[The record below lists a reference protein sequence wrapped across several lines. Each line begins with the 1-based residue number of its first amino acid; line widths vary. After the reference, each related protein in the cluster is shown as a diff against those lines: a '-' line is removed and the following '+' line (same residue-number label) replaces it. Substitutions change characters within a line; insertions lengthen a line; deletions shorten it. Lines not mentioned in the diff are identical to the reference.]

1 MADGTV
7 KTKQINVRITA
18 EQERALKQYCVRAG
32 LTTQAAVIDA
42 LTRVIP
48 AFAPA
53 GGESGEQA

>member
-1 MADGTV
+1 MTTGTV
-7 KTKQINVRITA
+7 KAKQINIRLTL
-18 EQERALKQYCVRAG
+18 EQERALKRYCVRAG

-53 GGESGEQA
+53 GGQSGEQA